1 MSRPVV
7 RTLLSI
13 PVFYLMSC
21 HSGSA
26 DASNKDSVAAAAE
39 KPALPL
45 FKRNPETREVVKKEP
60 VAEYKVRTT
69 DKLNEQYFRVLL
81 YETDKTMRYRIKMEY
96 EGLEGEDT
104 VKLPDLG
111 TPPQPK
117 LEKGSEQY
125 ACILGILDN
134 DKQFRE
140 LKKIYVTPDHS
151 SLKITTLKHYAV
163 SENYRLVAQ

>member
-1 MSRPVV
+1 
-7 RTLLSI
+7 
-13 PVFYLMSC
+13 
-21 HSGSA
+21 
-26 DASNKDSVAAAAE
+26 
-39 KPALPL
+39 
-45 FKRNPETREVVKKEP
+45 
-60 VAEYKVRTT
+60 
-69 DKLNEQYFRVLL
+69 
-81 YETDKTMRYRIKMEY
+81 MRYRIKMEY

-140 LKKIYVTPDHS
+140 LKKIYVTQDHS

-163 SENYRLVAQ
+163 TENYRLVAQ